1 MPRVCVSA
9 CAYVLARVGVHLHT
23 CVCGFMRVSQRTNL
37 DVCLRL
43 LTFKDRVSLLFFF
56 LGYLCLKFLH
66 GPQVSGD
73 CPVSAWYSL
82 VGVLG
87 LQTLVLCVWLFY
99 SV

>member
-1 MPRVCVSA
+1 MCLNSTRGLQAAEWVPRVCVSA

-56 LGYLCLKFLH
+56 
-66 GPQVSGD
+66 
-73 CPVSAWYSL
+73 
-82 VGVLG
+82 
-87 LQTLVLCVWLFY
+87 
-99 SV
+99 